1 MKPIILILSLF
12 FLFASSIKAQSFE
25 FIEGDTIN
33 LTDENGLK
41 QGHWID
47 IEKRTEG
54 NFFNNK
60 QEGVWKAYYTNKNI
74 KSEIT
79 YLNGEKKGYARI
91 YYEDGNIAE
100 EGTWIVDKWVGMY
113 KSYYSNGKLS
123 YLWNYNDQGSR
134 CGYQAYF
141 YENGIVKIEG
151 EWEEGKE
158 SGLIKEYFN
167 SGSLRSQ
174 RFFESG
180 KCNQK
185 KTKLF
190 LDGSFAEET
199 IHKEKGDSL
208 VVFSGNGKH
217 TLYNRNNLTE
227 KVGFF
232 KNGILTDGKH
242 YIYND
247 KNILIKTITIKNG
260 KVTNTE
266 NH

>member
-1 MKPIILILSLF
+1 MKSFIFILYLF
-12 FLFASSIKAQSFE
+12 FLFASSIKAQSIE
-25 FIEGDTIN
+25 VIEGDTVN
-33 LTDENGLK
+33 VTDSNGLK
-41 QGHWID
+41 QGYWID

-54 NFFNNK
+54 NFLNNK
-60 QEGVWKAYYTNKNI
+60 QEGVWKAYYANKNI

-167 SGSLRSQ
+167 SGLLKSH

-180 KCNQK
+180 KCNPK
-185 KTKLF
+185 ETKLF
-190 LDGSFAEET
+190 LEGSFTDET
-199 IHKEKGDSL
+199 IHKKDSL
-208 VVFSGNGKH
+208 IVFSGNGKH
-217 TLYNRNNLTE
+217 TLYNRNKLPE
-227 KVGFF
+227 KMGFF
-232 KNGILTDGKH
+232 KNGILIDGKH

-247 KNILIKTITIKNG
+247 KNILIKTITLKNG
-260 KVTNTE
+260 TVINTE
-266 NH
+266 IH